1 MAQLERAT
9 VEEDVSWW
17 TAEPKKESWG
27 RKEVGA
33 TWRRWWGNGQW
44 SLPEKEV
51 SLSDPCACLCV
62 NLYVCASTWSVLSL
76 WSLTSHCS
84 PLVWDC
90 LEFIPKQQRKDVKS
104 ITVENKSK
112 SSIWKPSETMQTER
126 SCICCIV
133 FITVFNLLPPPPP
146 GPGPGRYALPPT
158 VGFINHDFTKPSSPT
173 YSFRSRTSSASKF
186 LQELVARWK
195 WNVCVMLC
203 SDYSSDTKHQRPTQ
217 PWLHSSLH
225 SNQGFT
231 HLFGKQ
237 CFGPKEIK
245 TIQNYSFEKKKTF

>member
-1 MAQLERAT
+1 METIRDDA
-9 VEEDVSWW
+9 DG
-17 TAEPKKESWG
+17 AELHLLH
-27 RKEVGA
+27 RF
-33 TWRRWWGNGQW
+33 
-44 SLPEKEV
+44 
-51 SLSDPCACLCV
+51 
-62 NLYVCASTWSVLSL
+62 Y
-76 WSLTSHCS
+76 HCIQ
-84 PLVWDC
+84 P
-90 LEFIPKQQRKDVKS
+90 P
-104 ITVENKSK
+104 
-112 SSIWKPSETMQTER
+112 
-126 SCICCIV
+126 
-133 FITVFNLLPPPPP
+133 PPPPP

-158 VGFINHDFTKPSSPT
+158 VGFINHDFTKPSSPA

-217 PWLHSSLH
+217 PWLHSALH

-245 TIQNYSFEKKKTF
+245 TIQNYSFEKKKNFFENIDCGFSSGFRGLQPWTEVLCSRQAYPVWTDGDSFVLHVRQRKTRRK